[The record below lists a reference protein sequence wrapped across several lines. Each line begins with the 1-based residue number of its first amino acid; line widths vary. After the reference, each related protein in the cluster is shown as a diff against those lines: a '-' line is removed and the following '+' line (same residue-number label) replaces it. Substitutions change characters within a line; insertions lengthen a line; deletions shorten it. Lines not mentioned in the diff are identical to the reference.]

1 MKRFLPALAGLAL
14 ATVGSLSLFLPE
26 REFIVLLRIYTFA
39 ISIAVASVLIYLTYA
54 LVKVPPPPDP
64 RELEREY
71 REELERVLRELG
83 GRP

>member
-14 ATVGSLSLFLPE
+14 AIVGSLSLFLPE
-26 REFIVLLRIYTFA
+26 REFIVLLRIYTFVL
-39 ISIAVASVLIYLTYA
+39 SIAFASILIYLTYA